1 MNEELAASNED
12 SSFPC
17 EAGIL
22 HSSLNC
28 HISEPRGGLQSQTG
42 DGAARAA
49 EGPEHGL
56 FRGRVGFA
64 RQNQGVS
71 GAGRMLM
78 RGISTRCVSKP
89 PRRAACMSF
98 SAPAEGRTFDGDKRM
113 YNFAF
118 QAQRARL
125 SGSKRASFRLKDKSR
140 KKQMDYGFLQRHVQ

>member
-28 HISEPRGGLQSQTG
+28 HISEPRGGLQSQTL

-78 RGISTRCVSKP
+78 RGISTQRVSKP

-98 SAPAEGRTFDGDKRM
+98 SAPAGGRTFDGDKCM
-113 YNFAF
+113 YNLAF
-118 QAQRARL
+118 QSSMTTGTVLNDNCVSPQ
-125 SGSKRASFRLKDKSR
+125 
-140 KKQMDYGFLQRHVQ
+140 